1 MNQLTERQQTY
12 NNISSTLACMS
23 NRQLEESLVY
33 GKAMHK
39 GIGGTSLQIKIDNT
53 AVFVKKVPLTDLE
66 LLPENYM
73 STANIFNLPM
83 CYQYGI
89 GSAGFGAWRELAAH
103 VMTTN
108 WVITGQCPNF
118 PIMYHWRILKDV
130 DNKIISNEEQV
141 ALDKDTVYWE
151 NNQEI
156 HDRLKAKDLASHHIY
171 LFMEFIPSHLYDW
184 LKQQL
189 LDNKDAA
196 MEAVKLVEHQMQ
208 KTNAFM
214 GSQNFLHMDAHFENI
229 LTDGTQLYYSDFG
242 LALSDKFTL
251 SNIEKHF
258 MEDNNLYDYASGPI
272 NLLHSVLTSYLGK
285 DNWDAM
291 LLSFTESNFDRNIPI
306 GINKLLSKYCGLA
319 LKMDTF
325 YSSIQKDK
333 SYPYPSNDLI
343 HLLHENKPVK
353 S

>member
-1 MNQLTERQQTY
+1 MNQLTKRQQTY
-12 NNISSTLACMS
+12 NKISNTLACIS
-23 NRQLEESLVY
+23 NRQLEQVLAD

-39 GIGGTSLQIKIDNT
+39 GIGGTSLQIEIDNT
-53 AVFVKKVPLTDLE
+53 PVFVKKVPLTDLE

-141 ALDKDTVYWE
+141 ALDKDTAYWE

-196 MEAVKLVEHQMQ
+196 IEAVKLVEHQIQ
-208 KTNAFM
+208 ETNDFM
-214 GSQNFLHMDAHFENI
+214 DSQNFLHMDAHFENI
-229 LTDGTQLYYSDFG
+229 LTDGKQLYYSDFG

-258 MEDNNLYDYASGPI
+258 IKDNANYDYASSAV
-272 NLLHSVLTSYLGK
+272 NLMHTVLTSYLGK
-285 DNWDAM
+285 NNWDM
-291 LLSFTESNFDRNIPI
+291 ILSKFTDPKFDINIPI
-306 GINKLLSKYCGLA
+306 SVKRLLSKYHGVA
-319 LKMDTF
+319 LKMHEF
-325 YSSIQKDK
+325 YKAIQRDK
-333 SYPYPSNDLI
+333 STPFPSSELKE
-343 HLLHENKPVK
+343 LLPKIKQVQP
-353 S
+353 